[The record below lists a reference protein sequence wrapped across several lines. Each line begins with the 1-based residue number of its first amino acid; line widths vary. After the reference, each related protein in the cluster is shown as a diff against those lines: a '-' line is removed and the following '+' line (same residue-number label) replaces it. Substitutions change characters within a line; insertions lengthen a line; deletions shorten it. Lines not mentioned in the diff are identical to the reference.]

1 MLRDAVIHSLLQ
13 ISDIL
18 EVVVQL
24 PETYAVNFYCDANAG
39 KHVRHVLDHFLAYLP
54 AIETGVLDYNMRNR
68 DSVVENDR
76 RAAKEQLDGVVKV
89 LKTLPVDEKCLKIIS
104 EIDVTNTKSDSFSS
118 NTSREL
124 LYLINHTMHHAA
136 YIKLL
141 AKNCDIDLPEY
152 IGLAPSTASHM
163 REIGHK

>member
-1 MLRDAVIHSLLQ
+1 MLRDAVIYSLLQ

-24 PETYAVNFYCDANAG
+24 PETHAMNFYCEANAG
-39 KHVRHVLDHFLAYLP
+39 KHVRHVLDHFLAFLP
-54 AIETGVLDYNMRNR
+54 AVESGVLDYNMRNR
-68 DSVVENDR
+68 DSVVESDWKV
-76 RAAKEQLDGVVKV
+76 AKIQLDDVVKA
-89 LKTLPVDEKCLKIIS
+89 LEALPMDEKDLKVIS
-104 EIDVTNTKSDSFSS
+104 EIDVTDTKSDSFSS

>member
-1 MLRDAVIHSLLQ
+1 MLREAVIHSLLQ

-24 PETYAVNFYCDANAG
+24 PDSLAMNFYCEANAG
-39 KHVRHVLDHFLAYLP
+39 KHVRHVLDHFLAFLP
-54 AIETGVLDYNMRNR
+54 AIESGVLDYNMRNR
-68 DSVVENDR
+68 DSLVESDWK
-76 RAAKEQLDGVVKV
+76 AAKIQLDDVVQA
-89 LKTLPVDEKCLKIIS
+89 LETLPIDERYLKIIS

-124 LYLINHTMHHAA
+124 LYLINHTMPHAA